1 VVNAQ
6 DQLQFEEFPFNEAL
20 LNLHRHCGDRR
31 AKHLIVFVHGLGG
44 NGYTTWKK
52 FPRFIF
58 DDLSRDPVDVALFDY
73 FSGRRRMGFERPT
86 VAVIAEILTERLQ
99 ELRGYD
105 EIFIVAH
112 SMGGLIAIDAIR
124 NYITQRREEPGL
136 LRVLAGV
143 IAIATPFD
151 GSRLA
156 QNPILREVVSECE
169 QLEPSSAYQ
178 QDLRQFINDNIDT
191 KHRVEL
197 APHLYK
203 VPLWAIVGGFDR
215 IVDRSSATFGSVSDQ
230 IRTAVNR
237 GHTNIA
243 KPKDPNSE
251 VITWVRDIMDEIS
264 SLRSSIR
271 DAVAKARRASLPQA
285 PANLVLV
292 EFFLEADA
300 NDSWQPIYDSVLQS
314 AGSTRIQVQDRFIS
328 GSRFPPNLLVSAHRS
343 HDLIARR
350 TMTRLKVEELRRRYD
365 EGGAHARAIS
375 VGPNRTLSIT
385 ALTEMAAL
393 QHEDNQQYQLT
404 LRSADNEE
412 QLQRRLNQFVAEI
425 VTRQHNTLSQD
436 DTHLAVGHPH
446 QIAINREEP

>member
-6 DQLQFEEFPFNEAL
+6 DQAQFEEFAFNEAL

-31 AKHLIVFVHGLGG
+31 AKRVIVLVHGLGG
-44 NGYTTWKK
+44 NGYTTWKN

-73 FSGRRRMGFERPT
+73 FSGHRRMGFERPT
-86 VAVIAEILTERLQ
+86 VPVIAEILTERLQ
-99 ELRGYD
+99 EVRGYD

-124 NYITQRREEPGL
+124 SYITQRQEEPGI

-143 IAIATPFD
+143 ICIATPFD

-156 QNPILREVVSECE
+156 GNPILREVVSECE

-178 QDLRQFINDNIDT
+178 QDLRRFINDNIDT
-191 KHRVEL
+191 THRVEL
-197 APHLYK
+197 VSHLYK
-203 VPLWAIVGGFDR
+203 VPLWVIVGGFDR
-215 IVDRSSATFGSVSDQ
+215 IVGRSSATFAIDSDQ
-230 IRTAVNR
+230 IRTAVDR
-237 GHTNIA
+237 GHTNVV
-243 KPKDPNSE
+243 KPRDPNSA
-251 VITWVRDIMDEIS
+251 VITWVRDIVDEIS
-264 SLRSSIR
+264 SLRSNIR
-271 DAVAKARRASLPQA
+271 DAVEKARRASLPQA

-300 NDSWQPIYDSVLQS
+300 DDTWQPIYESVLQS
-314 AGSTRIQVQDRFIS
+314 AGSTRVQVKDRFIS

-343 HDLIARR
+343 HDLVARR

-365 EGGAHARAIS
+365 EGGSHARAIS
-375 VGPNRTLSIT
+375 VGPNRTLSMT
-385 ALTEMAAL
+385 ALIELAGV
-393 QHEDNQQYQLT
+393 QHEDNQQYRLT
-404 LRSADNEE
+404 LRSADNDE
-412 QLQRRLNQFVAEI
+412 QLQRCLSQFLAEI
-425 VTRQHNTLSQD
+425 VARQHNTLSED
-436 DTHLAVGHPH
+436 DTYPAVGQPH